1 MTAPSTDLPT
11 GDPWLGVN
19 PLDPSWRD
27 DPYPAMK
34 AVREADP
41 VNYVPGADLWRLF
54 RYDDIV
60 RLYRDVP
67 AGNVG
72 HGGENPGREKD
83 SRRGGFI
90 DFMLEK
96 EGDEHKRL
104 RRLVVSAF
112 TTKRVTGMRAEIQRT
127 VDDYLAPHW
136 ESGRIDWTRDI
147 AGLLPGEVTCRMMGV
162 PAGDRD
168 KFNDWTAARTNAFF
182 VDLLPPE
189 VLTLANNAAE
199 EMADYFED
207 LVEQRRSQPR
217 EDLLSELIRVE
228 EEGDRLTLHELI
240 VQVIGLMVAG
250 YETTIGLLG
259 NGMRLLVQH
268 PEALDALRADPSR
281 WPLAVQECLRMG
293 PPILFNWR
301 ILNEDCEFGGK
312 TIPAGAQVWAMMAS
326 GNRDPERFG
335 DPDRFD
341 VARTDVAHLAFGGG
355 RHLCLGQQLA
365 RLEAEIAFRTFFERA
380 RNVRLVDPDH
390 VEWSSSFFRV
400 PASLPLTFDPA

>member
-1 MTAPSTDLPT
+1 MTALSSDLPVD
-11 GDPWLGVN
+11 DPWRGVN

-34 AVREADP
+34 TLLETDP

-72 HGGENPGREKD
+72 LGGENPGREKD

-96 EGDEHKRL
+96 EGTEHRRL

-112 TTKRVTGMRAEIQRT
+112 TSKRVADMREEIQRT
-127 VDDYLAPHW
+127 VDEFLEPHW
-136 ESGRIDWTRDI
+136 AAGRMDWMHDI
-147 AGLLPGEVTCRMMGV
+147 AGLLPGTVTCRMMGV
-162 PAGDRD
+162 PAQDRD
-168 KFNDWTAARTNAFF
+168 RFNDWTAARTNAFF
-182 VDLLPPE
+182 VDLLPEE
-189 VLTLANNAAE
+189 VLTAANEAAE
-199 EMADYFED
+199 EMADYFEA
-207 LVEQRRSQPR
+207 LVEQRRSDPR
-217 EDLLSELIRVE
+217 DDLLTALIRAE
-228 EEGDRLTLHELI
+228 EEGDRLTRHELI
-240 VQVIGLMVAG
+240 VQVIGVMVAG

-259 NGMRLLVQH
+259 NGMRLLIQH
-268 PEALDALRADPSR
+268 PEALEELRADPAK

-312 TIPAGAQVWAMMAS
+312 TLPAGAQVWAMMAS
-326 GNRDPERFG
+326 GNRDPERFP

-341 VARTDVAHLAFGGG
+341 VSRTDVNHLAFGGG

-365 RLEAEIAFRTFFERA
+365 RLEAEIAFRTFFDRA
-380 RNVRLVDPDH
+380 RNVRMDDPDH
-390 VEWSSSFFRV
+390 VEWSPSFFRV
-400 PASLPLTFDPA
+400 PASLPITFDPA